1 MRLNLSPEPFGGGS
15 STHFLFLFSHRSF
28 LSSVCANLIKK
39 LRYKFLFAKALLR
52 CFETALSEP
61 FGRAK
66 RIGTARYKMR
76 LNFTERRRRS
86 VARAEKA
93 KGTNGGFKRFCV
105 PQNGDFDIRA
115 WPSRRAIC
123 GMKFD
128 DVQARL
134 IDPVAMNW
142 DFGWANRGRTYIH
155 KSRVCCPAI
164 RR

>member
-1 MRLNLSPEPFGGGS
+1 
-15 STHFLFLFSHRSF
+15 
-28 LSSVCANLIKK
+28 
-39 LRYKFLFAKALLR
+39 
-52 CFETALSEP
+52 
-61 FGRAK
+61 
-66 RIGTARYKMR
+66 MR

-93 KGTNGGFKRFCV
+93 KGMSEGFKRFCV

-142 DFGWANRGRTYIH
+142 ILDGLIGVEPIFTNPEFVVLPLDDSPLRKRYFIEFCFKKA
-155 KSRVCCPAI
+155 
-164 RR
+164 